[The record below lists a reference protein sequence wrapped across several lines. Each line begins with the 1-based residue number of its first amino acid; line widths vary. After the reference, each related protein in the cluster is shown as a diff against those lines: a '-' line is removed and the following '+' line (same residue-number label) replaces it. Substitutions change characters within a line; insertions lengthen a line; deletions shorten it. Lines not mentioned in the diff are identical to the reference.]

1 MKTMTQIKELKMLH
15 NEFTI
20 DAVYAAI
27 DLHLLKLPKRL
38 QRERE
43 DLRQNILLAVMERSV
58 EYDPSLASW
67 ATFQDRLIEAYLENF
82 MLSRRWRKNQS
93 PESLDEIE
101 EEETERVFKINDA
114 HSWELN
120 MQENTIFSA
129 EVQNAIDTM
138 PPRLCDCAELL
149 KHYSPAETAD
159 MMSVPP
165 NVLQRDMK
173 KLRKI
178 FKKAKLHPN
187 NF

>member
-1 MKTMTQIKELKMLH
+1 MLH